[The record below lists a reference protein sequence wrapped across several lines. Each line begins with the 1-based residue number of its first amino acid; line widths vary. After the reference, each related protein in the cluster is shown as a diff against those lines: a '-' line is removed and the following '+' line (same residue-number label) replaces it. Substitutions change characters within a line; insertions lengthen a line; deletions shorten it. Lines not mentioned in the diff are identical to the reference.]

1 MEREQKWKITEAKRP
16 GGVGRARAAGGLRRA
31 AAGRIVRLKEG
42 AGSMDPDLGLI
53 ERERSC
59 LLVIDVQQHF
69 LDKLPPGWRAPL
81 VERIAWLMRAARAL
95 DIPVVATAE
104 DMERLGPLAPEL
116 AACLSPDAPP
126 VFDKT
131 VFGLW
136 GQGDIRAAVEAT
148 GRDCFVLAGLETDVC
163 VAQSALGLRAAGY
176 RVAVVVDACGS
187 PPPNHERGLRRL
199 GGAGIVLTAVKGVF
213 YEWARDVE
221 TASRVRAE
229 LGSACVAGLSL

>member
-1 MEREQKWKITEAKRP
+1 MQEPAT
-16 GGVGRARAAGGLRRA
+16 V
-31 AAGRIVRLKEG
+31 RIVPVKGRT
-42 AGSMDPDLGLI
+42 MDMDRDLNPI

-59 LLVIDVQQHF
+59 LAVIDVQQHF
-69 LDKLPPGWRAPL
+69 LDKLPLGWRAPL

-95 DIPVVATAE
+95 GIPVVATAE
-104 DMERLGPLAPEL
+104 DMERLGPLVPEL
-116 AACLSPDAPP
+116 ARCLPSDAPP
-126 VFDKT
+126 VFDKQ

-136 GQGDIRAAVEAT
+136 GQEEIRAAVEAT

-176 RVAVVVDACGS
+176 RVAVVADACGS
-187 PPPNHERGLRRL
+187 PPPNHEHGLRRL
-199 GGAGIVLTAVKGVF
+199 DNTGILLTTVKGVF

-229 LGSACVAGLSL
+229 LAGSGPPGVTL

>member
-1 MEREQKWKITEAKRP
+1 
-16 GGVGRARAAGGLRRA
+16 
-31 AAGRIVRLKEG
+31 
-42 AGSMDPDLGLI
+42 MDMDRDLNPI

-59 LLVIDVQQHF
+59 LAVIDVQQHF
-69 LDKLPPGWRAPL
+69 LDKLPLGWCAPL

-95 DIPVVATAE
+95 GIPVVATAE
-104 DMERLGPLAPEL
+104 DMERLGPLVPEL
-116 AACLSPDAPP
+116 ARCLPSDAPP
-126 VFDKT
+126 VFDKQ

-136 GQGDIRAAVEAT
+136 GQEEIRAAVEAT

-176 RVAVVVDACGS
+176 RVAVVADACGS
-187 PPPNHERGLRRL
+187 PPPNHEHGLRRL
-199 GGAGIVLTAVKGVF
+199 DNTGILLTTVKGVF

-229 LGSACVAGLSL
+229 LAGSGPPGVTL